1 VLAVACVLLGFLAV
15 VAARSRPANPAS
27 RLPRQYELAGLI
39 QRQQA
44 SAQRLR
50 RQVDDLR
57 SQVDRL
63 VSAGAKTQAA
73 AASRKARL
81 SEASLAAGLVP
92 VRGAGLRIT
101 LDDSTLAQSPE
112 GNVNDLVIHSQDV
125 QAAVNAAW
133 RSGAEAIS
141 INDQRLVGT
150 SAVLCVGNTLLLNGT
165 VHSPPYVIEAVGA
178 GRDRLES
185 DPLFRR
191 LRADAEAFGLRV
203 KVERDDS
210 LDVAA
215 YKGKTTFKFAQPA
228 A

>member
-1 VLAVACVLLGFLAV
+1 MLGFLAV
-15 VAARSRPANPAS
+15 VAVRSRPANPAA

-50 RQVDDLR
+50 SQVDGLR

-63 VSAGAKTQAA
+63 ASSGAKTQV
-73 AASRKARL
+73 AASARKARL
-81 SEASLAAGLVP
+81 DAASLEAGLVP
-92 VRGAGLRIT
+92 VKGVGVRIT
-101 LDDSTLAQSPE
+101 LDDSTLSQSPG

-133 RSGAEAIS
+133 RSGAEAIA
-141 INDQRLVGT
+141 INQQRLVGT

-178 GRDRLES
+178 VRDRIEA

-203 KVERDDS
+203 KVERSDS
-210 LDVAA
+210 IEVPA
-215 YKGKTTFKFAQPA
+215 YGGKTALKYAQPA
-228 A
+228 P